1 MQSAWKC
8 ICSAFAIGVFALL
21 AAPAFGQL
29 SQGDL
34 IVADSTAS
42 GGTIWRV
49 TSTGVVTSYA
59 LLPGV
64 FALAA
69 DASGNVIAG
78 NQSGGISRIA
88 PGGAVTPVATV
99 GTSIIGGIVVDAGG
113 DYIVTNFN
121 GGAVVRV
128 TPAGVVT
135 TIASPGGTLWGLGL
149 ASNGDFIV
157 TQQPNNVLRVTPA
170 GVVTPIATIAGQT
183 FIQGLTVGTDGNFYA
198 GAESPPAVYQITP
211 AGGVATLHTGAPYQD
226 PGEGLAYSGG
236 TLFVPDDMSGSNP
249 TIFLQNPAGGA
260 PSPFVSGA
268 PFQDMNGIALVGT
281 AAPPPGPPADIPVLG
296 PVGLALLLAVLG
308 LFGGVA
314 LRRRG

>member
-1 MQSAWKC
+1 MQSAWNRF
-8 ICSAFAIGVFALL
+8 CSAFAIGVLALFAM
-21 AAPAFGQL
+21 PAFGQL
-29 SQGDL
+29 NQGDL
-34 IVADSTAS
+34 VVADSTAS

-49 TSTGVVTSYA
+49 TSTGAVTSYA
-59 LLPGV
+59 IVPGV
-64 FALAA
+64 FALAV

-78 NQSGGISRIA
+78 NQSGGVLRVG
-88 PGGAVTPVATV
+88 PGGVVTPVGTV
-99 GTSIIGGIVVDAGG
+99 GSGIIGGIVVDAGG
-113 DYIVTNFN
+113 DYIVTSY
-121 GGAVVRV
+121 GGSISRM

-135 TIASPGGTLWGLGL
+135 PIASPGGALWGLGL
-149 ASNGDFIV
+149 ASNGDFII

-170 GVVTPIATIAGQT
+170 GVVTPVATIAGQS
-183 FIQGLTVGTDGNFYA
+183 FVQGLTVGSDGNFYA

-211 AGGVATLHTGAPYQD
+211 GGTVATLHTGAPYQD

-249 TIFLQNPAGGA
+249 TLFLQNPAGGT

-296 PVGLALLLAVLG
+296 PVGLALMLAMLG